1 MIKRHIKR
9 RIGFGLLVLVAVGA
23 TLIYIGWFS
32 NLLIVKKIEVR
43 GNSEVTTENIIQVA
57 QVPLNIQLL
66 RVNTKDVIGKINTIN
81 QVAGVD
87 VRRGWPETLVI
98 EVRER
103 IPLAIT
109 DIPEGRFMVDETGMA
124 YLPVKPDIN
133 LPLIL
138 GFDNPSRALGIKA
151 WQTFPD
157 WLKAETVSTTVEN
170 TETITFLLTSGRKVI
185 WGNIDKSEQKAAV
198 LKVLRRMAGSIYDV
212 STPEVPVI
220 KP

>member
-1 MIKRHIKR
+1 MCSSD
-9 RIGFGLLVLVAVGA
+9 L
-23 TLIYIGWFS
+23 
-32 NLLIVKKIEVR
+32 
-43 GNSEVTTENIIQVA
+43 
-57 QVPLNIQLL
+57 
-66 RVNTKDVIGKINTIN
+66 
-81 QVAGVD
+81 
-87 VRRGWPETLVI
+87 
-98 EVRER
+98 
-103 IPLAIT
+103 
-109 DIPEGRFMVDETGMA
+109 
-124 YLPVKPDIN
+124 
-133 LPLIL
+133 
-138 GFDNPSRALGIKA
+138 NPSRALGIKA